1 MGNDDGDRPKKS
13 WREIDRARESGRRD
27 DSRERGGNVLGNE
40 RSAAYR
46 AYKSQLDRLF
56 DGGAKAGA
64 PKVDE
69 AAIAAQ
75 LDSGDEALVLEALGT
90 IERLHGEGTLKR
102 AAALKARL
110 KTVQATIDDPTI
122 QNKARALL
130 EKL

>member
-27 DSRERGGNVLGNE
+27 DERERGGNPLGNE
-40 RSAAYR
+40 RSAGYR

-56 DGGAKAGA
+56 DGAAKPVAS
-64 PKVDE
+64 KEDE
-69 AAIAAQ
+69 EAIARQ
-75 LDSGDEALVLEALGT
+75 LDSTDEAVVLEALASL
-90 IERLHGEGTLKR
+90 ERLLGEGKPKR

-122 QNKARALL
+122 QKKARALL
-130 EKL
+130 EQL